1 MSHLER
7 TSYSRSTRKPEH
19 TMSEKGEKIWRK
31 MKYDTRPNTP
41 SQPKPATPRPDENK
55 KERRRRQAPEK
66 PQKPEKTEK
75 PEKNRWR
82 KTIHVTRPETPVG
95 PIGSSS
101 SIKSA
106 SLDGDVEDTRSDLG
120 SEASACTPHRR
131 SAPRPALSR
140 YFSEYL
146 SLTAKEQPVFS
157 QPWNDDMP
165 SAFVTPVSLIPA
177 QWSSSIIRSMLPA
190 SYTRII

>member
-41 SQPKPATPRPDENK
+41 SQPKPATSRPDENK

-66 PQKPEKTEK
+66 PQKQKKTEK

-82 KTIHVTRPETPVG
+82 KTIHVTRPETPVE

-106 SLDGDVEDTRSDLG
+106 SLDEDVEDTRSDLG
-120 SEASACTPHRR
+120 SETSACTPLRR

-140 YFSEYL
+140 YLSEYL
-146 SLTAKEQPVFS
+146 SLTAKEQPIFS
-157 QPWNDDMP
+157 QPWNDDLP
-165 SAFVTPVSLIPA
+165 SAFVTPVSLIHA
-177 QWSSSIIRSMLPA
+177 QWSSSIIRTILPA
-190 SYTRII
+190 GYTRII